1 MEIKGTQLRYNL
13 IDFKKVVTMTSL
25 TLSEYCQTRTGKLE
39 KGIHGKAMPI
49 EDEPNILK
57 CTNTGT

>member
-25 TLSEYCQTRTGKLE
+25 TQTFIDGHESNNGTLEYEQ
-39 KGIHGKAMPI
+39 
-49 EDEPNILK
+49 
-57 CTNTGT
+57 